1 MSKISLTA
9 TSSIYPAT
17 EPACCFHMSTLDA
30 NMSTG
35 QYQVFQERDILHEQ
49 FAEIKDSLTL
59 CYLSCCGT
67 SISTATW

>member
-1 MSKISLTA
+1 
-9 TSSIYPAT
+9 
-17 EPACCFHMSTLDA
+17 MSTLDA

-49 FAEIKDSLTL
+49 FAEIKDRLTL

-67 SISTATW
+67 SISTATL